1 MARKSKVWIAVL
13 GTMLALG
20 LFSAVLVRPEPGMA
34 GKSPFAVLAKTS
46 GLQSQFVSWAA
57 NHEVAGGDRN
67 VELAL
72 GWSKGLSRE
81 RSEARGFARLNLID
95 SAAQVAIANLEPGDW
110 DVWLVE
116 SRPEGSALPEA
127 SDRMHRLGR
136 LTGGQA
142 TSRLAVQLEPGFFQ
156 RFQADMMVVTRAGK
170 RPESAGV
177 LFGSPDL
184 FQRLYTKGR
193 TAQPVLRAGR
203 TPILASLFAPAV
215 ADATAFDSLDP
226 LVAEGA
232 DLFFNERFNGNGR
245 TCGTCHP
252 AENNFT
258 IDPKFIATLPPN
270 DPLFV
275 AEFDPNL
282 AVNFEKPQLLRAV
295 GTVLENVDGFEDL
308 AHKFVLRGVPHTL
321 AMLNSRTRQTGSPA
335 IPAERLGWAGD
346 GSPGAGTIR
355 EFALGAVTQHF
366 TRTLNRVAGVD
377 FRVPTNEELDALAA
391 FQLALGRQADPD
403 LAAMIFRSPVV
414 SRGKQIYLNDDPTT
428 GAAGRCQ
435 RCHMNGGANIVGNE
449 NANFPLGVENLPDL
463 PVDLIAPGV
472 RPRDAGFGKGPN
484 PNGGFGNDRFNTP
497 PVIEAADT
505 GPFFHNN
512 AVSTIEEAVGFY
524 NSDAFK
530 NAFGNSLP
538 GGTIH
543 LEATQVE
550 AVAALLRVLN
560 ALENIR
566 SSSEFDQAAQDSHDH
581 HQSRNL
587 LALASFDTRD
597 AIRVLE
603 ERGLHLDAVALLK
616 QALRMEKGDDDHG
629 DDDHGHDKS
638 FKKDDDHGDD
648 HGKIARI
655 LALKAQARAAM
666 IVE

>member
-13 GTMLALG
+13 GTMLVLG
-20 LFSAVLVRPEPGMA
+20 LFSAVLVRPEPGTT
-34 GKSPFAVLAKTS
+34 GPSPHSARASISALRTAFA
-46 GLQSQFVSWAA
+46 SWSSNHAA
-57 NHEVAGGDRN
+57 TGGDRN

-81 RSEARGFARLNLID
+81 RSDATGFARLDLVD
-95 SAAQVAIANLEPGDW
+95 SAAQVQIENLEPGEW

-127 SDRMHRLGR
+127 NDRMHRLGR

-142 TSRLAVQLEPGFFQ
+142 TARLAVQLEPGFFQ
-156 RFQADMMVVTRAGK
+156 QFQADMMVVTRAGQ

-193 TAQPVLRAGR
+193 TVKPVLRTGR
-203 TPILASLFAPAV
+203 VPVLASLFGPAD
-215 ADATAFDSLDP
+215 ATATAFDSLDP

-232 DLFFNERFNGNGR
+232 DLFFNEKFNGNGR

-252 AENNFT
+252 DDNNFT
-258 IDPKFIATLPPN
+258 IDPKYIATLPPD

-282 AVNFEKPQLLRAV
+282 AANFEKPQLMRAL
-295 GTVLENVDGFEDL
+295 GLVLENVDGFEDL
-308 AHKFVLRGVPHTL
+308 TNKFVLRGVPHTL
-321 AMLNSRTRQTGSPA
+321 ALLNSRTRQVGSPA
-335 IPAERLGWAGD
+335 IPAERLGWD
-346 GSPGAGTIR
+346 GGGAPGAGTLR
-355 EFALGAVTQHF
+355 DFALGAVTQHF

-391 FQLALGRQADPD
+391 FQLALSRQSDPN
-403 LAAMIFRSPVV
+403 LSTLVFKSAVAN
-414 SRGKQIYLNDDPTT
+414 RGKQIFLNDDPTT

-435 RCHMNGGANIVGNE
+435 RCHFNAGSNITPLPPATVATE
-449 NANFPLGVENLPDL
+449 NANFDIGVERLPDH
-463 PVDLIAPGV
+463 PADLIAPGV
-472 RPRDAGFGKGPN
+472 KPKDGGFGKGLN
-484 PNGGFGNDRFNTP
+484 PSGTFGNLRFNTA
-497 PVIEAADT
+497 VLVEAADT

-512 AVSTIEEAVGFY
+512 AVNTIEEAVGFY

-530 NAFGNSLP
+530 LAFGNSLP

-550 AVAALLRVLN
+550 AVAAMLRVLN

-566 SSSEFDQAAQDSHDH
+566 SSSDLDQAAFDINDGHGGKDKVERLLELAAHD
-581 HQSRNL
+581 
-587 LALASFDTRD
+587 TKD
-597 AIRVLE
+597 AIHVLE
-603 ERGLHLDAVALLK
+603 ERGLHLDAVAKLK
-616 QALRMEKGDDDHG
+616 QAYEKEIDAADDASRPRRNDA
-629 DDDHGHDKS
+629 
-638 FKKDDDHGDD
+638 
-648 HGKIARI
+648 IVEI